1 MNLDGNP
8 ALNLASFVTTWMEPQ
23 ATQLVIE
30 NIHKNFAD
38 QFEYPQTEVV
48 HKRCINML
56 ARLFNAPELV
66 TFAGTE
72 TVGSSEAVM
81 LGLLAHKWTWKKRCQ
96 AEGRPFDKPN
106 IIFGADAHICW
117 YKFAK
122 YFDVEPRV
130 IPLEQDSFTI
140 TKEAVAELIDEDTI
154 CVGVV
159 LGTTFTGEID
169 PIEDINDL
177 LVEVKSSHGW
187 DIPIHVDTA
196 IGGFILPFSKP
207 HFKWDFSLEQVKS
220 INVSAHKYGLG
231 ISWPWLAYLPRYQRF
246 A

>member
-1 MNLDGNP
+1 M
-8 ALNLASFVTTWMEPQ
+8 
-23 ATQLVIE
+23 
-30 NIHKNFAD
+30 
-38 QFEYPQTEVV
+38 
-48 HKRCINML
+48 
-56 ARLFNAPELV
+56 
-66 TFAGTE
+66 
-72 TVGSSEAVM
+72 
-81 LGLLAHKWTWKKRCQ
+81 
-96 AEGRPFDKPN
+96 
-106 IIFGADAHICW
+106 
-117 YKFAK
+117 
-122 YFDVEPRV
+122 
-130 IPLEQDSFTI
+130 
-140 TKEAVAELIDEDTI
+140 
-154 CVGVV
+154 
-159 LGTTFTGEID
+159 GTTFTGEID